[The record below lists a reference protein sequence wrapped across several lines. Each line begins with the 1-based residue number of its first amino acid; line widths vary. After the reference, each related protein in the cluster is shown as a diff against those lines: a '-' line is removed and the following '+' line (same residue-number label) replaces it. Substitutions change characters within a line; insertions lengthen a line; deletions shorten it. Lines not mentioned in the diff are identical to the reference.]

1 MQYPKTVAKV
11 TQHSEDDWQVQRLI
25 FNDQEQFLNYMRI
38 KPNNIYILEDDETI
52 GKALDF
58 DQLFSL
64 MFKKNGKATD

>member
-25 FNDQEQFLNYMRI
+25 FNDQEQFLDYMRI
-38 KPNNIYILEDDETI
+38 KPNNIYILEDEKTM

-64 MFKKNGKATD
+64 MFEKNSKATD

>member
-11 TQHSEDDWQVQRLI
+11 TQHSQLDWQVQRLI
-25 FNDQEQFLNYMRI
+25 FNDQEEFLDYMRV
-38 KPNNIYILEDDETI
+38 KPNNIYILEDEETM

-64 MFKKNGKATD
+64 MFEKNAAD